1 MTKKNIEQ
9 LIDNISETRQERLLN
24 PKSGDHFRTR
34 LAYLYGTRFYTV
46 KVGRKWVMLRS
57 NTHIKRLTL
66 RTFKELARKNW
77 IADAKS
83 DAIFNNQERTGNF
96 KLPNQWWLKYGLFEK
111 PTP

>member
-1 MTKKNIEQ
+1 MTTKKIEE
-9 LIDNISETRQERLLN
+9 LTDNISETRQERLLN

-34 LAYLYGTRFYTV
+34 LAFMYGTRFYTV

-96 KLPNQWWLKYGLFEK
+96 KLPNQWWLKYGLSEK
-111 PTP
+111 PI

>member
-1 MTKKNIEQ
+1 MTTKNIEQ
-9 LIDNISETRQERLLN
+9 LIDWISETRQERLLN
-24 PKSGDHFRTR
+24 PQSGDHFRTR
-34 LAYLYGTRFYTV
+34 LAFMYGTRFYTV

-66 RTFKELARKNW
+66 TTFKELARKNW

-96 KLPNQWWLKYGLFEK
+96 KLPNQWWLKYGLSEK
-111 PTP
+111 PI

>member
-96 KLPNQWWLKYGLFEK
+96 KLPNQWWLKYGLSEK
-111 PTP
+111 PI

>member
-1 MTKKNIEQ
+1 MEE

-96 KLPNQWWLKYGLFEK
+96 KLPNQWWLKYGLSEK
-111 PTP
+111 PI

>member
-9 LIDNISETRQERLLN
+9 LIDWISETRQERLLN
-24 PKSGDHFRTR
+24 PQSGDHFRTR

-96 KLPNQWWLKYGLFEK
+96 KLPNQWWLKYGLSEK
-111 PTP
+111 PT

>member
-9 LIDNISETRQERLLN
+9 LIDNISETRQERWLN

-96 KLPNQWWLKYGLFEK
+96 KLPNQWWLKYGLSEK
-111 PTP
+111 PI

>member
-1 MTKKNIEQ
+1 MKEIEQ
-9 LIDNISETRQERLLN
+9 LTDNISETRQERLLN

-96 KLPNQWWLKYGLFEK
+96 KLPNQWWLKYGLSEK
-111 PTP
+111 PI

>member
-1 MTKKNIEQ
+1 MKEIEQ
-9 LIDNISETRQERLLN
+9 LTDWISETRQERLLN

-77 IADAKS
+77 IADARS
-83 DAIFNNQERTGNF
+83 DAVFKNKEKTDKF
-96 KLPNQWWLKYGLFEK
+96 KLPNQWWLQYGLSEK
-111 PTP
+111 PN

>member
-1 MTKKNIEQ
+1 MYKRQQ

-96 KLPNQWWLKYGLFEK
+96 KLPNQWWLKYGLSEK
-111 PTP
+111 PI

>member
-1 MTKKNIEQ
+1 MEE

-24 PKSGDHFRTR
+24 PQSGDHFRTR
-34 LAYLYGTRFYTV
+34 LAFMYGTRFYTV

-77 IADAKS
+77 IADARS
-83 DAIFNNQERTGNF
+83 DALFNNVERTVNF
-96 KLPNQWWLKYGLFEK
+96 KLPKQWWLKFGLSEK
-111 PTP
+111 PN

>member
-1 MTKKNIEQ
+1 MTRKNIEQ
-9 LIDNISETRQERLLN
+9 LIDWISETRQERLLN

-96 KLPNQWWLKYGLFEK
+96 KLPNQWWLKYGLSEK
-111 PTP
+111 PI

>member
-46 KVGRKWVMLRS
+46 KLGRKWVMLRS

-83 DAIFNNQERTGNF
+83 DAIFNNKERTGNF
-96 KLPNQWWLKYGLFEK
+96 KLPNQWWLKYGLSEK
-111 PTP
+111 PI

>member
-1 MTKKNIEQ
+1 MKEIEQ
-9 LIDNISETRQERLLN
+9 LTDWISETRQERLLN

-77 IADAKS
+77 IAEARS
-83 DAIFNNQERTGNF
+83 DAIFKYKEKTCNF
-96 KLPNQWWLKYGLFEK
+96 KLPNQWWLKYGLSEK
-111 PTP
+111 PN

>member
-9 LIDNISETRQERLLN
+9 LIDWISETRQERLLH

-34 LAYLYGTRFYTV
+34 LAFMYGTRFYTV

-66 RTFKELARKNW
+66 TTFKELARKNW
-77 IADAKS
+77 IADARS
-83 DAIFNNQERTGNF
+83 DAVFKNVDRTGNF
-96 KLPNQWWLKYGLFEK
+96 KLPNQWWLKYGLSEK
-111 PTP
+111 PN

>member
-1 MTKKNIEQ
+1 MTTKNIEQ
-9 LIDNISETRQERLLN
+9 LTDWISETRQERLLN

-77 IADAKS
+77 IADARS
-83 DAIFNNQERTGNF
+83 DALFRNQ
-96 KLPNQWWLKYGLFEK
+96 
-111 PTP
+111 

>member
-1 MTKKNIEQ
+1 MEE
-9 LIDNISETRQERLLN
+9 LLDNISDTRQERLLN
-24 PKSGDHFRTR
+24 PQSGDHFRTR

-77 IADAKS
+77 IADARS
-83 DAIFNNQERTGNF
+83 DALLKNVEITGNY
-96 KLPNQWWLKYGLFEK
+96 KLPNQWWLKYGLSEK
-111 PTP
+111 PI

>member
-9 LIDNISETRQERLLN
+9 LIDWISETRQERLLN
-24 PKSGDHFRTR
+24 PKSGDHFKTR
-34 LAYLYGTRFYTV
+34 LAFIYGTRFYTV

-96 KLPNQWWLKYGLFEK
+96 KLPNQWWLKYGLSEK
-111 PTP
+111 PI

>member
-1 MTKKNIEQ
+1 MTTKKIEE
-9 LIDNISETRQERLLN
+9 LTDNISETRQERLLN

-83 DAIFNNQERTGNF
+83 DAIFNNKERTGNF
-96 KLPNQWWLKYGLFEK
+96 KLPNQWWLKYGLSEK
-111 PTP
+111 PI

>member
-34 LAYLYGTRFYTV
+34 LAFMYGTRFYTV

-57 NTHIKRLTL
+57 NTNIKRLTL

-77 IADAKS
+77 IADARS
-83 DAIFNNQERTGNF
+83 DALFRNQERTGNL
-96 KLPNQWWLKYGLFEK
+96 KLPNQWWLQYGLEDK
-111 PTP
+111 PD

>member
-1 MTKKNIEQ
+1 MKEVEQ

-96 KLPNQWWLKYGLFEK
+96 KLPNQWWLKYGLSEK
-111 PTP
+111 PI

>member
-83 DAIFNNQERTGNF
+83 DAIFNNKERTGNF
-96 KLPNQWWLKYGLFEK
+96 KLPNQWWLKYGLSEK
-111 PTP
+111 PI

>member
-9 LIDNISETRQERLLN
+9 LIDWISETRQERLLN
-24 PKSGDHFRTR
+24 PQSGDHFRTR
-34 LAYLYGTRFYTV
+34 LAFMYGTRFYTV

-96 KLPNQWWLKYGLFEK
+96 KLPNQWWLKYGLSEK
-111 PTP
+111 PI

>member
-9 LIDNISETRQERLLN
+9 LIDWISETRQERLLN
-24 PKSGDHFRTR
+24 PKSGDHFKTR
-34 LAYLYGTRFYTV
+34 LAFMYGTRFYTV

-77 IADAKS
+77 IADARS
-83 DAIFNNQERTGNF
+83 DAIFMNQERTGNF
-96 KLPNQWWLKYGLFEK
+96 KLPNQWWLQYGLEDK
-111 PTP
+111 PD

>member
-1 MTKKNIEQ
+1 MEE

-24 PKSGDHFRTR
+24 PQSGDHFKTR

-96 KLPNQWWLKYGLFEK
+96 KLPNQWWLKYGLSEK
-111 PTP
+111 PI